1 MADPNI
7 IPDPLGDDFYESV
20 KPLAFDDPNNDYALK
35 TVAYGFAQ
43 MFKQAEQYG
52 RTDEDGNPGWSILF
66 DVSRVPADALPYLAQ
81 YVGERIPVG
90 TSEADARARIVAKQN
105 QQRGTPASIIAAAKS
120 KLYGNKFVALI
131 ERLNGDAYK
140 MRVITNAYETPYT
153 DQTLTNLV
161 PNPSAEVNTT
171 GWTSGQ
177 SLSRVTTEQKFGTA
191 AFKLNNNLGSTAH
204 LSLTT
209 SSAVTYNGGN
219 MYTFSCWVKTTTSR
233 VVNLGVST
241 DFIAYNV
248 DLGTAPAGVWTRFA
262 LAFRVTAAAT
272 SAALTITIKSTAN
285 GEDAFV
291 DGIMLLDRPTEATF
305 YNYPTL
311 STLPYTTPGTPPAY
325 FDGSIAGASWTGTAH
340 ASTSTLAPT
349 TTLVRSAIN
358 EVKPAGIVLDLVHTT
373 GTTYDQ
379 LVGQYNSLSGSYNA
393 L

>member
-1 MADPNI
+1 MPDPNI
-7 IPDPLGDDFYESV
+7 VPDPLGDDFYESV
-20 KPLAFDDPNNDYALK
+20 KPLAYDDPNNDYALK
-35 TVAYGFAQ
+35 TLAYGLAQ
-43 MFKQAEQYG
+43 MFKQAELYG

-66 DVSRVPADALPYLAQ
+66 DVNRAPADALPYLAQ

-90 TSEADARARIVAKQN
+90 ISEADARARIVAKQN
-105 QQRGTPASIIAAAKS
+105 QQRGTPASIIAATQS
-120 KLYGNKFVALI
+120 KLYGTKFVALI

-171 GWTSGQ
+171 GWTSNGT
-177 SLSRVTTEQKFGTA
+177 LARVTSDAKFGSACFQMTA
-191 AFKLNNNLGSTAH
+191 TIGGGLTLSGPSMAASGGGIQTA
-204 LSLTT
+204 
-209 SSAVTYNGGN
+209 
-219 MYTFSCWVKTTTSR
+219 SCWVKPSVTRNVILTVFTSAW
-233 VVNLGVST
+233 VASAPAVSC
-241 DFIAYNV
+241 
-248 DLGTAPAGVWTRFA
+248 PAGVWTKLERS
-262 LAFRVTAAAT
+262 FRSEVASTAVSMGVTAQPVGV
-272 SAALTITIKSTAN
+272 
-285 GEDAFV
+285 GETVLV
-291 DGIMLLDRPTEATF
+291 DGLMMLNRATGPF
-305 YNYPTL
+305 IDMNTL
-311 STLPYTTPGTPPAY
+311 ATIPYTPPGTPPDY

-340 ASTSTLAPT
+340 ASTSTLGPT